1 MLKLE
6 GGCYCKA
13 VTFSALSHTPYPY
26 ALAVYTLLPVPPESV
41 HIMLDFKESWIVVP
55 TGEHH
60 RHFER
65 YPDEGIVDWHNR
77 YGLHIE

>member
-1 MLKLE
+1 
-6 GGCYCKA
+6 
-13 VTFSALSHTPYPY
+13 
-26 ALAVYTLLPVPPESV
+26 
-41 HIMLDFKESWIVVP
+41 MLDFKESWIVVP